1 MTVLAPGNEES
12 RSYGEETAE
21 KDGGWSRSPAGGC
34 EGWRLPNNGRI
45 AENIKVYTTKNRNV

>member
-45 AENIKVYTTKNRNV
+45 AENIKVYTTKN